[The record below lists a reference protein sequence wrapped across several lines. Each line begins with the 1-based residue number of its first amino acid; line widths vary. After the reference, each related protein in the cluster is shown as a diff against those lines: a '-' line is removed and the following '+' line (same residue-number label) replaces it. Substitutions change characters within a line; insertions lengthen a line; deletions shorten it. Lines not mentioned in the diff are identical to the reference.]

1 MKILKRTVSHDGQ
14 REAARW
20 VPRRGMPRRREN
32 HRMRKA
38 LIRQRK
44 SGGRS

>member
-20 VPRRGMPRRREN
+20 VPAEGCPG
-32 HRMRKA
+32 
-38 LIRQRK
+38 
-44 SGGRS
+44 GGRTTE

>member
-1 MKILKRTVSHDGQ
+1 MKILKRTVSHNGR

-20 VPRRGMPRRREN
+20 VPRRGKRRRGEN